1 MERNQRI
8 ISPISRSMWVTV
20 STLLFSYIFFPFTW
34 RRKLQPW
41 GEIKKIYAVHK
52 LQTSSHWHTSIFFLL
67 FTLRSFS
74 FLSHIE
80 VTVLEM
86 FFHSTPFDTRFQMD
100 SMMWWRLFS
109 FYSAIYSDFNIIG
122 TIGVPNIQH
131 WVKGT
136 VVKI

>member
-1 MERNQRI
+1 MSNCFHLI
-8 ISPISRSMWVTV
+8 I
-20 STLLFSYIFFPFTW
+20 LLHFFPFTW

-80 VTVLEM
+80 VTVLEI

-136 VVKI
+136 VVKIYTLKPLNGGFFCQG